1 MTFCANVATAK
12 PKHLLKHL
20 RRAWKVAPNAD
31 TPQRCD

>member
-1 MTFCANVATAK
+1 MTFCANAATAK

-31 TPQRCD
+31 TP